1 MEDPEKIISEQSINT
16 ADPLIG
22 RVFDEKFRIEEKLDA
37 GGMGVVYRATDLQ
50 EEKRVALKV
59 LTQKL
64 SASKKTEELFWQEA
78 QTASMVEHPNV
89 VHAIDLGITEDD
101 YAYLVMDFLEGQ
113 TLREVIAHD
122 APLDL
127 TRAIV
132 LILQAAEGVG
142 ALHNAGI
149 IHRDLKPTNIF
160 ITRPLNAPSVV
171 KVLDF
176 SLAKLLP
183 QDEEGNTFG
192 FTSGKMRGTPRY
204 MSPEQCEGQEIT
216 MASDVYSLGVILFEM
231 LTKTTP
237 FNGENKKEIAMKQS
251 MEHPPSMREY
261 NPNIPTEI
269 DEFVVRVL
277 SKDAENRPG
286 DADKFR
292 IELKEIA
299 ERLGYMPMN
308 KLESLSVEKLLEA
321 GRASPSGSLV
331 IDAETLRLLQTGGF
345 TKKQ

>member
-1 MEDPEKIISEQSINT
+1 MEERENTSNEKFISIE
-16 ADPLIG
+16 DPLIG
-22 RVFDEKFRIEEKLDA
+22 RVFDGQFRLEEKLDS
-37 GGMGVVYRATDLQ
+37 GGMGAVYRATDLTQ
-50 EEKRVALKV
+50 EKRVALKV
-59 LTQKL
+59 LKQKL

-78 QTASMVEHPNV
+78 QASSMVEHPNV
-89 VHAIDLGITEDD
+89 VHAIDLGITQDD

-132 LILQAAEGVG
+132 LILQTAEGVG
-142 ALHNAGI
+142 ALHKAGI

-160 ITRPLNAPSVV
+160 ITSPVNAPSVV

-183 QDEEGNTFG
+183 LDEEGNMLG

-204 MSPEQCEGQEIT
+204 MSPEQCEGREIT
-216 MASDVYSLGVILFEM
+216 TASDVYSLGVILFEM

-237 FNGENKKEIAMKQS
+237 FNGENKREIAVKQAT
-251 MEHPPSMREY
+251 EQPPILHEFA
-261 NPNIPTEI
+261 PNVPTEI
-269 DEFVVRVL
+269 DEFVSRVL
-277 SKDAENRPG
+277 SKETEKRPSDANEFGR
-286 DADKFR
+286 
-292 IELKEIA
+292 ELKAIA
-299 ERLGYMPMN
+299 ERLGYLPTD
-308 KLESLSVEKLLEA
+308 KLESLSVEKLFEV

-331 IDAETLRLLQTGGF
+331 IDAETLRLLQTGEL